1 MRPDHAAF
9 VMMFQSRKNAL
20 HELSHF
26 SSASA
31 GLETV
36 V

>member
-26 SSASA
+26 SS